1 MKNDLDQFEVM
12 RRIENNPEA
21 SQRKMAEELGFS
33 LGKLNYC
40 LRALKQKGFVKIR
53 NFRKNPKKN

>member
-53 NFRKNPKKN
+53 NFRKTQKN

>member
-21 SQRKMAEELGFS
+21 STIKWQRNLD
-33 LGKLNYC
+33 L
-40 LRALKQKGFVKIR
+40 V
-53 NFRKNPKKN
+53 